1 MNECQPLSSLL
12 DSGREQGWELSLG
25 LLPQGEGQIVGQTK
39 MMEVSYGWGGP
50 SWLYRCCP
58 PRTEHAHNLHEAAC
72 VVLDPSC
79 HMEVSIGRVGGIYGL
94 AVVVFRGVPFQVRAL
109 NFYPVLFVIP
119 TSLLGAGELGSWTSF
134 LRQCS
139 RWPQMLEEP
148 RELSAGTLG
157 SCGRLGCRASS
168 RHLSLQ
174 SSSFDR
180 AQLLPNAERNCP
192 PLPGWN
198 LSRIMP
204 RHDYLE
210 EQKW

>member
-1 MNECQPLSSLL
+1 MLEWMNVSHSQVCWILGGSRRCLLGCYHKERDKLRGKQKCWSSPM
-12 DSGREQGWELSLG
+12 G
-25 LLPQGEGQIVGQTK
+25 GEVPAGFI
-39 MMEVSYGWGGP
+39 W
-50 SWLYRCCP
+50 CCP
-58 PRTEHAHNLHEAAC
+58 PRTEHAHSPHEVAW

-79 HMEVSIGRVGGIYGL
+79 QMEVSIGCVRWIYRL
-94 AVVVFRGVPFQVRAL
+94 AVVALRGVPFQVRAL
-109 NFYPVLFVIP
+109 NFYPVLSSP
-119 TSLLGAGELGSWTSF
+119 LACWALGSGTSF

-148 RELSAGTLG
+148 RELNAGILG

-168 RHLSLQ
+168 SHLSLQ

-204 RHDYLE
+204 RHDYLK